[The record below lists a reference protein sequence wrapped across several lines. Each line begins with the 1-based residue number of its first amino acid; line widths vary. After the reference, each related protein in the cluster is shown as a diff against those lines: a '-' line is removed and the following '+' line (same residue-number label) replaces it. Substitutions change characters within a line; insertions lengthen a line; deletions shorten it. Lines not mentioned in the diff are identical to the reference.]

1 MRCALSIA
9 YVEEQTDAQERECA
23 FVYIQSVTRTD
34 ARTRGDNTEADTGFG
49 KEGVRVTVKY

>member
-23 FVYIQSVTRTD
+23 FVYIQSVTRTV
-34 ARTRGDNTEADTGFG
+34 ARTRGDNNRGGYRISER
-49 KEGVRVTVKY
+49 GVRVTVKY